1 MATDMIARAMA
12 GNTKKELD
20 NYKNNPDV
28 VDVVQNKATLD
39 AYDTSK
45 LTENDLVKVLDD
57 ESKEHMQTY
66 YKWVNN
72 DWSYSGGL
80 GPKADLTNNQQ
91 EITADKIKINE
102 IKSISNN
109 EIKTTYT
116 NTYIV
121 DDVVASTLGYYAFKK
136 ISRDNITMKVDY
148 TEDGGDL
155 NKDTQFTLDRDRA
168 RLAIRDYCYS
178 SYDDDYY
185 LDLGDGNANI
195 TYVSGDDDDTYT
207 HYTMGTYAGKM
218 SFFYNDD
225 HSGYSYESGLKQEDR
240 THWYFLTATYDEEEA
255 EAKIDLQGAYNTQK
269 ITLST
274 RYKDDGV
281 NNQNKVEL
289 TPTTFTHNGNEI
301 IDAGNISNHLPAKQD
316 PIDVDHKL
324 DADLVNDAS
333 STNKFV
339 TATEKSQITTNAN
352 DIAAIKNGTTLN
364 SFGDVE
370 TALAGITP
378 AHLYRMHLKIG
389 TDYAVIGI
397 TPTID
402 AFEVG
407 QTYTV
412 YDGTYRLTADQRT
425 AMKKVLSGISGN
437 ETEVPFQLYG
447 ALVNK
452 TTRTCIELTDF
463 SGVIEVKLDFNS
475 TSNNVYTAG
484 GTWTLKFTQLT

>member
-28 VDVVQNKATLD
+28 VDVVQNKAALN

-57 ESKEHMQTY
+57 ESKNHMQTY

-80 GPKADLTNNQQ
+80 GPKADLTNTQQ
-91 EITADKIKINE
+91 EITAAKLLTKVIADNE
-102 IKSISNN
+102 KPTKS
-109 EIKTTYT
+109 
-116 NTYIV
+116 
-121 DDVVASTLGYYAFKK
+121 
-136 ISRDNITMKVDY
+136 Y
-148 TEDGGDL
+148 TEYDWHMIRHKVLDYGGTSQNIYLEL
-155 NKDTQFTLDRDRA
+155 NKNNGADCKFTVAKGSYSQFL
-168 RLAIRDYCYS
+168 LNY
-178 SYDDDYY
+178 
-185 LDLGDGNANI
+185 
-195 TYVSGDDDDTYT
+195 
-207 HYTMGTYAGKM
+207 
-218 SFFYNDD
+218 
-225 HSGYSYESGLKQEDR
+225 
-240 THWYFLTATYDEEEA
+240 
-255 EAKIDLQGAYNTQK
+255 QGAYFNT
-269 ITLST
+269 
-274 RYKDDGV
+274 YWKDPYDSDNPTSRTECMSGV
-281 NNQNKVEL
+281 VGGYPYASINKYIEGQGKLYSATWQMNENGYQVKYNTNTIKL
-289 TPTTFTHNGNEI
+289 DPTTDKLTYNGNEI

-324 DADLVNDAS
+324 DADLVDDTS

-378 AHLYRMHLKIG
+378 SHLYRMHLKIG

-402 AFEVG
+402 IFEVG

-412 YDGTYRLTADQRT
+412 YDGTYRLTSDQRT

-463 SGVIEVKLDFNS
+463 SGVTEVKLDFNS